1 MSSIQQSMQSLTE
14 WLKANYP
21 EGLEDLNPPA
31 TAEQLTAL
39 EQVLGF
45 DLPKELRELLAIHNG
60 QDSEGGYLFDG
71 QEFLSAERI
80 AEEWGVWKKL
90 LDGKKFAGSHSR
102 AEKGIRNDWWN
113 AGWVPFTYNGCG
125 DHFCVDTQPADGGV
139 QDQIITMWHEM
150 SERDRLANSLGEWL
164 KSYTDDLQRGEFV
177 YSDEFGAILH
187 KDDV

>member
-1 MSSIQQSMQSLTE
+1 MSSIQQSMQSLTD

-31 TAEQLTAL
+31 TAEQLNAL

-45 DLPKELRELLAIHNG
+45 DLPKELRELLTIHNG
-60 QDSEGGYLFDG
+60 QDSEGAYLFDG
-71 QEFLSAERI
+71 QEFLSTERI
-80 AEEWGVWKKL
+80 AEEWGDWKKQ
-90 LDGKKFAGSHSR
+90 LDGKEFAGSHSR

-125 DHFCVDTQPADGGV
+125 DHFCVDTQPAEGGV

-150 SERDRLANSLGEWL
+150 SERDRLANSLSEWL
-164 KSYTDDLQRGEFV
+164 KSYTDDLKRGEFV